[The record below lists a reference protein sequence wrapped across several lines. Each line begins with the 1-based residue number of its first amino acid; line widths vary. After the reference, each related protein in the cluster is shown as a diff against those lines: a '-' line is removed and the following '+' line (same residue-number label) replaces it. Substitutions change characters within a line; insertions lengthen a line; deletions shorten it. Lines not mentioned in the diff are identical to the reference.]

1 MNYIYCVINKGVK
14 QSFKG
19 IGIEEKLVY
28 TVPYKSLSL
37 AVHDSSKEPKLDEED
52 HLISH
57 QYVIDFLAKRFNT
70 VIPFNI
76 NTFIKKE
83 KIETFLEKN
92 YEAFK
97 EKLENLKDKSEFMVQ
112 ILYEPEPKKLELKG
126 SVKNYILKQKKLR
139 KRILEEVAN
148 FRKRFYNQI
157 KEAVDDVR
165 IKEDG
170 KSLLSVSC
178 LVHKDKVKELEALS
192 KKIGNLPKFRVC
204 LSGPWTVCSFVE
216 VR

>member
-1 MNYIYCVINKGVK
+1 MNYVYCVINKGVK
-14 QSFKG
+14 QSFKETG
-19 IGIEEKLVY
+19 VEDKKVY
-28 TVPYKSLSL
+28 TVPYKGLSL
-37 AVHDSSKEPKLDEED
+37 AVHDSSKEPELDEED
-52 HLISH
+52 YLISH
-57 QYVIDFLAKRFNT
+57 QYVIDFLTKRFNT

-76 NTFIKKE
+76 NTFIRKE

-92 YEAFK
+92 YDAFK
-97 EKLENLKDKSEFMVQ
+97 EKLESLKDKSEFTVQ
-112 ILYEPEPKKLELKG
+112 IFYEPEPKKLELKG

-148 FRKRFYNQI
+148 FRERFYNQI
-157 KEAVDDVR
+157 KEVVDDVR

-192 KKIGNLPKFRVC
+192 KKIGKLPKFKVS